1 MERSQKKLTAPLLIV
16 AACLL
21 YMVSGG
27 IRCNFGIMVQ
37 ALAERT
43 GLSYADVSF
52 AAAVGQLMYG
62 VTQPLFGI
70 LALKRSNG
78 FVLIL
83 GILLMAVGLILTPLA
98 SSVAALTVTVGLLF
112 FSGTGAVCFGIIMGT
127 ISPVLGEKRAAA
139 ASGILNA
146 SSSIGVSLLSPVM
159 QAIQASWGVGRLLL
173 ALGVPVLVLLPVSL
187 WIVRIAGRAEGD
199 KKHETTFS
207 AWEQLKAAVADP
219 DYRRLMIGFGTCGFH
234 MCIIQ
239 THIFAQ
245 IVSYGI
251 PESTASLAYTVFGL
265 TGMLGSV
272 LCGLLCQRLPL
283 RTVLGSLYG
292 IRAVM
297 VAIFL
302 FLMPKTVV
310 SVLVLIIVLGLTGD
324 ATVTPTSE
332 IVSRRFGPASLGF
345 LFGMTFVCHQIG
357 GFLSSWLGGVLIS
370 TQGNYNTIW
379 MVDVV
384 LCAVAALASYRIRRN
399 VTEGR

>member
-1 MERSQKKLTAPLLIV
+1 
-16 AACLL
+16 
-21 YMVSGG
+21 
-27 IRCNFGIMVQ
+27 
-37 ALAERT
+37 
-43 GLSYADVSF
+43 
-52 AAAVGQLMYG
+52 
-62 VTQPLFGI
+62 
-70 LALKRSNG
+70 
-78 FVLIL
+78 
-83 GILLMAVGLILTPLA
+83 
-98 SSVAALTVTVGLLF
+98 
-112 FSGTGAVCFGIIMGT
+112 
-127 ISPVLGEKRAAA
+127 
-139 ASGILNA
+139 
-146 SSSIGVSLLSPVM
+146 
-159 QAIQASWGVGRLLL
+159 
-173 ALGVPVLVLLPVSL
+173 
-187 WIVRIAGRAEGD
+187 
-199 KKHETTFS
+199 
-207 AWEQLKAAVADP
+207 
-219 DYRRLMIGFGTCGFH
+219 
-234 MCIIQ
+234 
-239 THIFAQ
+239 
-245 IVSYGI
+245 
-251 PESTASLAYTVFGL
+251 
-265 TGMLGSV
+265 MLGSV